1 MWVCVLMHLFMGY
14 IVVYN
19 ICSNT
24 NIYMLI
30 ICPFPHLSFHPLP
43 VAANPFDC
51 DSVYYNFTIVY
62 QQSLSCRPCRVISK
76 RIRDCVGVWFISF
89 IYILYVEVSKYE
101 LNVLNIKMPIAFS
114 YLHTRLKSLSG
125 GALVLLY
132 SVERE
137 FISSLGCEWWRWRD
151 ASSKRTTKIICLR
164 PRRDSSF
171 PRTDAYQFAIPG
183 LFNVMK

>member
-1 MWVCVLMHLFMGY
+1 MHLFMGY

-19 ICSNT
+19 ICICSNT

-30 ICPFPHLSFHPLP
+30 ICPFPHLSLHPLP

-114 YLHTRLKSLSG
+114 YLHTRLRV
-125 GALVLLY
+125 AQ
-132 SVERE
+132 VERLSTGGGTHVHDRS
-137 FISSLGCEWWRWRD
+137 ISSHHIHPGLLW
-151 ASSKRTTKIICLR
+151 
-164 PRRDSSF
+164 RRDRQSKSKYMH
-171 PRTDAYQFAIPG
+171 RSVYQLAIPG
-183 LFNVMK
+183 LLSVMK